1 MNSNFT
7 LIFNCPLYTSPILT
21 VCDNGWQKIAHVE
34 RIINIRCGTKH
45 RRGEFGGGVGGMW
58 AGIDKHIVGLGI
70 GLL

>member
-1 MNSNFT
+1 M
-7 LIFNCPLYTSPILT
+7 T